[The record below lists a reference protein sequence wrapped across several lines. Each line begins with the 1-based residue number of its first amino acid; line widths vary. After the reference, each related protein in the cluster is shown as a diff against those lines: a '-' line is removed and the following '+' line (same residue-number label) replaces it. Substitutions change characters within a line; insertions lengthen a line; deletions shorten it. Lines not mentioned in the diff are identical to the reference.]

1 MRVLNTNVNQRPKK
15 YSRFSVPG
23 FRSGSIIKKLI
34 ATVYYC
40 FVVVFMCTLTFT
52 FSKGD
57 FSGVGDVLLLIA
69 VEVVIFGIV
78 ATPVIAIGFSDH
90 YDWHGIK
97 LFLIIIVPI
106 CVLWTLGQ
114 WMCTLFSMQYI
125 ESVNPTERRIEEVVD
140 TDESAQSDATIDAGV
155 VEKEIKNNSDNNR

>member
-1 MRVLNTNVNQRPKK
+1 MRVLNTNLNQRQKK

-40 FVVVFMCTLTFT
+40 FIVVFMCTLTFT
-52 FSKGD
+52 FAKGD
-57 FSGVGDVLLLIA
+57 FSGIGDVLLLVA
-69 VEVVIFGIV
+69 VELVIFGII
-78 ATPVIAIGFSDH
+78 ATPVIVIGFSDH

-97 LFLIIIVPI
+97 LFLMIMVPI

-114 WMCTLFSMQYI
+114 WLCTMFSMPYI
-125 ESVNPTERRIEEVVD
+125 ESVNPAERRIEEIVE
-140 TDESAQSDATIDAGV
+140 TEETAGSDASIDASV
-155 VEKEIKNNSDNNR
+155 VEKEISEEDK